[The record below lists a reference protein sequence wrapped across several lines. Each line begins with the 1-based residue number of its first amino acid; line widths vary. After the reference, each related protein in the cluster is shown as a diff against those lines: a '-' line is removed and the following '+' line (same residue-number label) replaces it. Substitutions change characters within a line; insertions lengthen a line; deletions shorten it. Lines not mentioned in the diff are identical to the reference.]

1 MATYDLAVL
10 GGGPA
15 GYVGAIRAAQLGKKV
30 VVIEKER
37 AGGTCLNWGC
47 IPSKSL
53 LKNAEVYQHILHA
66 EDYGITTGKVS
77 FDFAKV
83 IGRSRNVSD
92 RIAKG
97 VEFLLKAK
105 KVDYL
110 VGEGKLGSDRKIKV
124 KTADGKSQTVEATN
138 VMLATGCL
146 PRVLPGLKVDGKV
159 VMTSREAL
167 EMKKQPKSIII
178 LGAGAIGV
186 EFAYFLNSF
195 GTKVTLVEMKP
206 RVLPIED
213 EEISDLLGKNLA
225 KQGIIIL
232 TDTAMESATASA
244 TGVKVKL
251 GGKNAKTIEADALLC
266 AVGVQA
272 NLDGALD
279 AGVKLELDRGY
290 VKTDARYKTSMPGVF
305 AAGDI
310 IGPPWLA
317 HVASFEAIEAV
328 NGIFDAKYQPKK
340 VTTFPGC
347 TYCQP
352 QVASIGLTE
361 AAAKEKKL
369 KFKVGRFP
377 YRASGRAVA
386 SGDSE
391 GLVKILIGEP
401 HGEILG
407 AHIIGA
413 EATELIAEVGLGMT
427 LEATADEIAHTIH
440 AHPTLT
446 EMIKEATEAAV
457 GHAIHI

>member
-1 MATYDLAVL
+1 M
-10 GGGPA
+10 
-15 GYVGAIRAAQLGKKV
+15 
-30 VVIEKER
+30 
-37 AGGTCLNWGC
+37 
-47 IPSKSL
+47 
-53 LKNAEVYQHILHA
+53 
-66 EDYGITTGKVS
+66 
-77 FDFAKV
+77 
-83 IGRSRNVSD
+83 GRSRNVSD

-110 VGEGKLGSDRKIKV
+110 VGEGKLGADRKIKV
-124 KTADGKSQTVEATN
+124 KTADGKSQVIEATN
-138 VMLATGCL
+138 VMLATGCV
-146 PRVLPGLKVDGKV
+146 PRVLPGMKVDGKV

-167 EMKKQPKSIII
+167 EMKKQPKSIVI

-186 EFAYFLNSF
+186 EFAYFLSSF

-213 EEISDLLGKNLA
+213 EEISDMLGKILA
-225 KQGIIIL
+225 KQGIEIL
-232 TDTAMESATASA
+232 TESKMESVTASS

-251 GGKNAKTIEADALLC
+251 SGKNAKTIEADALLC

-272 NLDGALD
+272 NLEGALD
-279 AGVKLELDRGY
+279 AGVKLDLEQGY
-290 VKTDARYKTSMPGVF
+290 VKVDGRYKSSMAGVF

-340 VTTFPGC
+340 VGIFPGC

-391 GLVKILIGEP
+391 GMVKILIGEP

-413 EATELIAEVGLGMT
+413 EATELIGEVGLGMT
-427 LEATADEIAHTIH
+427 LEATADEIAGTIH

>member
-1 MATYDLAVL
+1 M
-10 GGGPA
+10 
-15 GYVGAIRAAQLGKKV
+15 
-30 VVIEKER
+30 
-37 AGGTCLNWGC
+37 
-47 IPSKSL
+47 
-53 LKNAEVYQHILHA
+53 
-66 EDYGITTGKVS
+66 
-77 FDFAKV
+77 
-83 IGRSRNVSD
+83 
-92 RIAKG
+92 
-97 VEFLLKAK
+97 
-105 KVDYL
+105 
-110 VGEGKLGSDRKIKV
+110 
-124 KTADGKSQTVEATN
+124 
-138 VMLATGCL
+138 
-146 PRVLPGLKVDGKV
+146 KVDGKV

-213 EEISDLLGKNLA
+213 EEISDMLGKNLA
-225 KQGIIIL
+225 KQGIEIL
-232 TDTAMESATASA
+232 TETSMESVTAS
-244 TGVKVKL
+244 TSGVKVKL
-251 GGKNAKTIEADALLC
+251 SGKNAKTIEADALLC

-290 VKTDARYKTSMPGVF
+290 VKVDGRYKSSMAGVF

-340 VTTFPGC
+340 VGVFPGC

-369 KFKVGRFP
+369 KFKVGRCP

-391 GLVKILIGEP
+391 GMVKILIGEP

-413 EATELIAEVGLGMT
+413 EATELIGEVGLGMT
-427 LEATADEIAHTIH
+427 LEATADEIAGTIH

>member
-1 MATYDLAVL
+1 
-10 GGGPA
+10 
-15 GYVGAIRAAQLGKKV
+15 
-30 VVIEKER
+30 
-37 AGGTCLNWGC
+37 
-47 IPSKSL
+47 
-53 LKNAEVYQHILHA
+53 
-66 EDYGITTGKVS
+66 
-77 FDFAKV
+77 
-83 IGRSRNVSD
+83 
-92 RIAKG
+92 
-97 VEFLLKAK
+97 
-105 KVDYL
+105 
-110 VGEGKLGSDRKIKV
+110 
-124 KTADGKSQTVEATN
+124 
-138 VMLATGCL
+138 
-146 PRVLPGLKVDGKV
+146 
-159 VMTSREAL
+159 
-167 EMKKQPKSIII
+167 
-178 LGAGAIGV
+178 V

-195 GTKVTLVEMKP
+195 GTKVTLVEMKS

-225 KQGIIIL
+225 KQGIEIL
-232 TDTAMESATASA
+232 TETSMESVTAS
-244 TGVKVKL
+244 TSGVKVKL
-251 GGKNAKTIEADALLC
+251 SGKNAKTIEAEALLC

-279 AGVKLELDRGY
+279 AAVRLELEKGY
-290 VKTDARYKTSMPGVF
+290 VKVDGRYKSSMAGVF

-340 VTTFPGC
+340 VGVFPGC

-391 GLVKILIGEP
+391 GMVKILIGEP

-413 EATELIAEVGLGMT
+413 EATELIGEVGLGMT
-427 LEATADEIAHTIH
+427 LEATADEIAGTIH

>member
-1 MATYDLAVL
+1 
-10 GGGPA
+10 
-15 GYVGAIRAAQLGKKV
+15 
-30 VVIEKER
+30 
-37 AGGTCLNWGC
+37 
-47 IPSKSL
+47 
-53 LKNAEVYQHILHA
+53 
-66 EDYGITTGKVS
+66 
-77 FDFAKV
+77 
-83 IGRSRNVSD
+83 
-92 RIAKG
+92 
-97 VEFLLKAK
+97 
-105 KVDYL
+105 
-110 VGEGKLGSDRKIKV
+110 
-124 KTADGKSQTVEATN
+124 
-138 VMLATGCL
+138 MLATGCV

-167 EMKKQPKSIII
+167 ELKKQPKSIVI

-186 EFAYFLNSF
+186 EFAYFLHSF
-195 GTKVTLVEMKP
+195 GTKVTLGEMKP

-213 EEISDLLGKNLA
+213 EEISDMLGKNLA
-225 KQGIIIL
+225 KQGIEIL
-232 TDTAMESATASA
+232 TETSMESVTASA

-251 GGKNAKTIEADALLC
+251 SGKNAKTIEADALLC

-272 NLDGALD
+272 NLDGALE
-279 AGVKLELDRGY
+279 AGVKLELEKGY
-290 VKTDARYKTSMPGVF
+290 VKVDGRYKSSMTGVF

-340 VTTFPGC
+340 VGIFPGC

-391 GLVKILIGEP
+391 GMVKVLIGEP

-413 EATELIAEVGLGMT
+413 EATELIGEVGLGMT
-427 LEATADEIAHTIH
+427 LEATADEIAGTIH

>member
-1 MATYDLAVL
+1 M
-10 GGGPA
+10 
-15 GYVGAIRAAQLGKKV
+15 
-30 VVIEKER
+30 
-37 AGGTCLNWGC
+37 
-47 IPSKSL
+47 
-53 LKNAEVYQHILHA
+53 
-66 EDYGITTGKVS
+66 
-77 FDFAKV
+77 
-83 IGRSRNVSD
+83 
-92 RIAKG
+92 
-97 VEFLLKAK
+97 
-105 KVDYL
+105 
-110 VGEGKLGSDRKIKV
+110 
-124 KTADGKSQTVEATN
+124 
-138 VMLATGCL
+138 
-146 PRVLPGLKVDGKV
+146 KVDGKV

-213 EEISDLLGKNLA
+213 EEISDMLGKNLA
-225 KQGIIIL
+225 KQGIEIL
-232 TDTAMESATASA
+232 TETSMESVTASA
-244 TGVKVKL
+244 SGVKVKL
-251 GGKNAKTIEADALLC
+251 SGKNAKTIEADALLC

-279 AGVKLELDRGY
+279 AGLKLDLEKGY
-290 VKTDARYKTSMPGVF
+290 VKVDGRYKSSMAGVF

-328 NGIFDAKYQPKK
+328 NGIFDVKYQPKK
-340 VTTFPGC
+340 VGVFPGC

-391 GLVKILIGEP
+391 GMVKILIGEP

>member
-124 KTADGKSQTVEATN
+124 RTADGKSQVIEATN
-138 VMLATGCL
+138 VLLATGCL

-167 EMKKQPKSIII
+167 EIKKQPKSIII

-206 RVLPIED
+206 RVLPVED

-225 KQGIIIL
+225 KQGITIL
-232 TDTAMESATASA
+232 TDSAMESATASA
-244 TGVKVKL
+244 SGVKVKL
-251 GGKNAKTIEADALLC
+251 GGKAAKTIEADALLC

-272 NLDGALD
+272 NLEGALD
-279 AGVKLELDRGY
+279 TGVKLELDRGY
-290 VKTDARYKTSMPGVF
+290 VKTDARYKSSLPGVF

-317 HVASFEAIEAV
+317 HVASYEAIEAV
-328 NGIFDAKYQPKK
+328 NGIFDAKYQPQK
-340 VTTFPGC
+340 VGVFPGC

>member
-1 MATYDLAVL
+1 
-10 GGGPA
+10 
-15 GYVGAIRAAQLGKKV
+15 
-30 VVIEKER
+30 
-37 AGGTCLNWGC
+37 
-47 IPSKSL
+47 
-53 LKNAEVYQHILHA
+53 
-66 EDYGITTGKVS
+66 
-77 FDFAKV
+77 
-83 IGRSRNVSD
+83 
-92 RIAKG
+92 
-97 VEFLLKAK
+97 
-105 KVDYL
+105 
-110 VGEGKLGSDRKIKV
+110 
-124 KTADGKSQTVEATN
+124 
-138 VMLATGCL
+138 
-146 PRVLPGLKVDGKV
+146 
-159 VMTSREAL
+159 
-167 EMKKQPKSIII
+167 
-178 LGAGAIGV
+178 
-186 EFAYFLNSF
+186 
-195 GTKVTLVEMKP
+195 
-206 RVLPIED
+206 LPIED
-213 EEISDLLGKNLA
+213 EEISDMLGKILA
-225 KQGIIIL
+225 KQGIEIL
-232 TDTAMESATASA
+232 TESKMESVTASA

-251 GGKNAKTIEADALLC
+251 SGKNAKTIEADVLLC

-272 NLDGALD
+272 NLEGALD
-279 AGVKLELDRGY
+279 AGVKLDLEQGY
-290 VKTDARYKTSMPGVF
+290 VKVDGRYKSSMAGVF

-340 VTTFPGC
+340 VGVFPGC

-391 GLVKILIGEP
+391 GMVKILIGEP

>member
-1 MATYDLAVL
+1 MAAYDLAVL

-15 GYVGAIRAAQLGKKV
+15 GYVGAIRAAQLGKKA

-77 FDFAKV
+77 FDFSKV
-83 IGRSRNVSD
+83 IGRSRAVSD

-105 KVDYL
+105 KVDYV
-110 VGEGKLGSDRKIKV
+110 VGEGKLGADRKIKV
-124 KTADGKSQTVEATN
+124 KTADGKSQTIEAAN
-138 VMLATGCL
+138 VLLATGCV
-146 PRVLPGLKVDGKV
+146 PRVLPGLKVDGKK

-186 EFAYFLNSF
+186 EFAYFLSSF
-195 GTKVTLVEMKP
+195 GTEVALVEMKS
-206 RVLPIED
+206 RVLPVED
-213 EEISDLLGKNLA
+213 EEISDLLGKSLA
-225 KQGIIIL
+225 KQGIKIL
-232 TDTAMESATASA
+232 TDTSLESCAVTAS
-244 TGVKVKL
+244 GVKVKL
-251 GGKNAKTIEADALLC
+251 AGKNAKSLEAEALLC

-272 NLDGALD
+272 NLENALD

-290 VKTDARYKTSMPGVF
+290 VKTDARYKTSMAGVF

-328 NGIFDAKYQPKK
+328 NGIFDPKTQPKK
-340 VTTFPGC
+340 VTVFPGC

-361 AAAKEKKL
+361 TAAKEKKL

-446 EMIKEATEAAV
+446 EMIKEATEAAA

>member
-1 MATYDLAVL
+1 MATYDLAFL

-30 VVIEKER
+30 IVIEKER

-66 EDYGITTGKVS
+66 EDFGITTGKVS

-110 VGEGKLGSDRKIKV
+110 VGEGKLGTDRKIKV
-124 KTADGKSQTVEATN
+124 KTADGKSQVIEATN
-138 VMLATGCL
+138 VMLATGCV
-146 PRVLPGLKVDGKV
+146 PRVLPGMKVDGKV

-167 EMKKQPKSIII
+167 EMKKQPKSIVI

-186 EFAYFLNSF
+186 EFAYFLHSF

-213 EEISDLLGKNLA
+213 EEISDMLGKNLA
-225 KQGIIIL
+225 KQGIEIL
-232 TDTAMESATASA
+232 TETSMESVTASA
-244 TGVKVKL
+244 SGVKVKL
-251 GGKNAKTIEADALLC
+251 SGKNARTIEADALLC

-272 NLDGALD
+272 NLEGALD
-279 AGVKLELDRGY
+279 VGVKLELEKGY
-290 VKTDARYKTSMPGVF
+290 VKVDGRYKSSMAGVF

-340 VTTFPGC
+340 VGIFPGC

-391 GLVKILIGEP
+391 GMVKILIGEP

-413 EATELIAEVGLGMT
+413 EATELIGEV
-427 LEATADEIAHTIH
+427 
-440 AHPTLT
+440 
-446 EMIKEATEAAV
+446 
-457 GHAIHI
+457 

>member
-1 MATYDLAVL
+1 
-10 GGGPA
+10 
-15 GYVGAIRAAQLGKKV
+15 
-30 VVIEKER
+30 
-37 AGGTCLNWGC
+37 
-47 IPSKSL
+47 
-53 LKNAEVYQHILHA
+53 
-66 EDYGITTGKVS
+66 
-77 FDFAKV
+77 
-83 IGRSRNVSD
+83 
-92 RIAKG
+92 
-97 VEFLLKAK
+97 
-105 KVDYL
+105 
-110 VGEGKLGSDRKIKV
+110 
-124 KTADGKSQTVEATN
+124 
-138 VMLATGCL
+138 
-146 PRVLPGLKVDGKV
+146 
-159 VMTSREAL
+159 
-167 EMKKQPKSIII
+167 
-178 LGAGAIGV
+178 V

-213 EEISDLLGKNLA
+213 EEISDMLGKNLA
-225 KQGIIIL
+225 KQGIEIL
-232 TDTAMESATASA
+232 TETSMESVTAS
-244 TGVKVKL
+244 TSGVKVKL
-251 GGKNAKTIEADALLC
+251 SGKNAKTIEADALLC

-279 AGVKLELDRGY
+279 AGVKLELEKGY
-290 VKTDARYKTSMPGVF
+290 VKVDGRYKSSMAGVF

-340 VTTFPGC
+340 VGVFPGC

-391 GLVKILIGEP
+391 GMVKILIGEP

-413 EATELIAEVGLGMT
+413 EATELIGEVGLGMT
-427 LEATADEIAHTIH
+427 LEATADEIAGTIH

>member
-1 MATYDLAVL
+1 VL
-10 GGGPA
+10 
-15 GYVGAIRAAQLGKKV
+15 
-30 VVIEKER
+30 
-37 AGGTCLNWGC
+37 
-47 IPSKSL
+47 
-53 LKNAEVYQHILHA
+53 
-66 EDYGITTGKVS
+66 
-77 FDFAKV
+77 
-83 IGRSRNVSD
+83 
-92 RIAKG
+92 
-97 VEFLLKAK
+97 
-105 KVDYL
+105 
-110 VGEGKLGSDRKIKV
+110 
-124 KTADGKSQTVEATN
+124 
-138 VMLATGCL
+138 LATGCV
-146 PRVLPGLKVDGKV
+146 PRVLPGLKVDGKK

-167 EMKKQPKSIII
+167 EMKKQPKSIVI

-195 GTKVTLVEMKP
+195 GTKVTLVEMKS

-213 EEISDLLGKNLA
+213 EEISDLLGKSLA
-225 KQGIIIL
+225 KQGVTIL
-232 TDTAMESATASA
+232 TDASMESCTVTP

-251 GGKNAKTIEADALLC
+251 AGKNAQTVEAEALLC

-272 NLDGALD
+272 NLENALD

-290 VKTDARYKTSMPGVF
+290 VKTDARYKTSMAGVF

-328 NGIFDAKYQPKK
+328 NGIFDPKAQPKK
-340 VTTFPGC
+340 VTVFPGC

>member
-1 MATYDLAVL
+1 M
-10 GGGPA
+10 
-15 GYVGAIRAAQLGKKV
+15 
-30 VVIEKER
+30 
-37 AGGTCLNWGC
+37 
-47 IPSKSL
+47 
-53 LKNAEVYQHILHA
+53 
-66 EDYGITTGKVS
+66 
-77 FDFAKV
+77 
-83 IGRSRNVSD
+83 
-92 RIAKG
+92 
-97 VEFLLKAK
+97 
-105 KVDYL
+105 
-110 VGEGKLGSDRKIKV
+110 
-124 KTADGKSQTVEATN
+124 
-138 VMLATGCL
+138 
-146 PRVLPGLKVDGKV
+146 KVDGKV

-167 EMKKQPKSIII
+167 EMKKQPKSIVI

-186 EFAYFLNSF
+186 EFAYFLSSF

-213 EEISDLLGKNLA
+213 EEISDILGKSLT
-225 KQGIIIL
+225 KQGIEIL
-232 TDTAMESATASA
+232 TESKMESVTASA

-251 GGKNAKTIEADALLC
+251 SGKNAKTIEADALLC

-272 NLDGALD
+272 NLEGALD
-279 AGVKLELDRGY
+279 AGVKLDLEQGY
-290 VKTDARYKTSMPGVF
+290 VKVDGRYKSSMAGVF

-340 VTTFPGC
+340 VGIFPGC

-391 GLVKILIGEP
+391 GMVKILIGEP

-413 EATELIAEVGLGMT
+413 EATELIGEVGLGMT
-427 LEATADEIAHTIH
+427 LEATADEIAGTIH

>member
-30 VVIEKER
+30 IVIEKER

-53 LKNAEVYQHILHA
+53 LKNAEIYQHILHA

-110 VGEGKLGSDRKIKV
+110 VGEGKLGTDRKIKV
-124 KTADGKSQTVEATN
+124 KTADGKSQVIEATN

-146 PRVLPGLKVDGKV
+146 PRVLPGMKVDGKV

-195 GTKVTLVEMKP
+195 GTKVTLVEMKS

-213 EEISDLLGKNLA
+213 EEISDMLGKNLA
-225 KQGIIIL
+225 KQGIVIL
-232 TDTAMESATASA
+232 TETSMESVTASA
-244 TGVKVKL
+244 SGVKVKL
-251 GGKNAKTIEADALLC
+251 SGKNAKTIEADALLC

-290 VKTDARYKTSMPGVF
+290 VKTDARYKSSMAGVF

-310 IGPPWLA
+310 IGPPWL
-317 HVASFEAIEAV
+317 
-328 NGIFDAKYQPKK
+328 
-340 VTTFPGC
+340 
-347 TYCQP
+347 
-352 QVASIGLTE
+352 
-361 AAAKEKKL
+361 
-369 KFKVGRFP
+369 
-377 YRASGRAVA
+377 
-386 SGDSE
+386 
-391 GLVKILIGEP
+391 
-401 HGEILG
+401 
-407 AHIIGA
+407 
-413 EATELIAEVGLGMT
+413 
-427 LEATADEIAHTIH
+427 
-440 AHPTLT
+440 
-446 EMIKEATEAAV
+446 
-457 GHAIHI
+457 

>member
-1 MATYDLAVL
+1 M
-10 GGGPA
+10 
-15 GYVGAIRAAQLGKKV
+15 
-30 VVIEKER
+30 
-37 AGGTCLNWGC
+37 
-47 IPSKSL
+47 
-53 LKNAEVYQHILHA
+53 
-66 EDYGITTGKVS
+66 
-77 FDFAKV
+77 
-83 IGRSRNVSD
+83 
-92 RIAKG
+92 
-97 VEFLLKAK
+97 
-105 KVDYL
+105 
-110 VGEGKLGSDRKIKV
+110 
-124 KTADGKSQTVEATN
+124 
-138 VMLATGCL
+138 
-146 PRVLPGLKVDGKV
+146 KVDGKV

-167 EMKKQPKSIII
+167 EMKKQPKSIVI

-186 EFAYFLNSF
+186 EFAYFLSSF

-213 EEISDLLGKNLA
+213 EEISDMLGKILA
-225 KQGIIIL
+225 KQGIEIL
-232 TDTAMESATASA
+232 TESKMESVTASS

-251 GGKNAKTIEADALLC
+251 SGKNAKTIEADALLC

-272 NLDGALD
+272 NLEGALD
-279 AGVKLELDRGY
+279 AGVKLDLEQGY
-290 VKTDARYKTSMPGVF
+290 VKVDGRYKSSMAGVF

-340 VTTFPGC
+340 VGIFPGC

-391 GLVKILIGEP
+391 GMVKILIGEP

>member
-1 MATYDLAVL
+1 V
-10 GGGPA
+10 
-15 GYVGAIRAAQLGKKV
+15 
-30 VVIEKER
+30 
-37 AGGTCLNWGC
+37 
-47 IPSKSL
+47 
-53 LKNAEVYQHILHA
+53 
-66 EDYGITTGKVS
+66 
-77 FDFAKV
+77 
-83 IGRSRNVSD
+83 
-92 RIAKG
+92 
-97 VEFLLKAK
+97 
-105 KVDYL
+105 
-110 VGEGKLGSDRKIKV
+110 VGEGKLGADRKIKV
-124 KTADGKSQTVEATN
+124 KTADGKSQTIEAAN
-138 VMLATGCL
+138 VLLATGCV
-146 PRVLPGLKVDGKV
+146 PRVLPGLKADGKK

-186 EFAYFLNSF
+186 EFAYFLSSF
-195 GTKVTLVEMKP
+195 GTEVSLVEMKS
-206 RVLPIED
+206 RVLPVED
-213 EEISDLLGKNLA
+213 EEISDLLGKSLA
-225 KQGIIIL
+225 KQGIKIL
-232 TDTAMESATASA
+232 TDTSLESCAVTAS
-244 TGVKVKL
+244 GVKVKL
-251 GGKNAKTIEADALLC
+251 AGKNAKSLEAEALLC

-272 NLDGALD
+272 NLENALD

-290 VKTDARYKTSMPGVF
+290 VKTDARYKTSMAGVF

-328 NGIFDAKYQPKK
+328 NGIFDPKKQPKK
-340 VTTFPGC
+340 VTVFPGC

-361 AAAKEKKL
+361 TAAKEKKL

-446 EMIKEATEAAV
+446 EMIKEATEAAA